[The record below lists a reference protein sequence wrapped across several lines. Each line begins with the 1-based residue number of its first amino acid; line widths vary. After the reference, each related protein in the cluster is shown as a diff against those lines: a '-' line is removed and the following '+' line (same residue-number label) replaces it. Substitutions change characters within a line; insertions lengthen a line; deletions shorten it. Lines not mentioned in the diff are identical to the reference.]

1 MSWPDSGTALHALT
15 IDRWRLTEDL
25 WRELGEQLRRLGQ
38 EGQPTVTFT
47 PVTFTPVGRAVVTSS
62 PSAMGRSVVTVTA
75 PDQVGVLWA
84 ICRWFADHDVSIEA
98 ASVGASDGQV
108 EDHFVVV
115 GQPDTRALA
124 ARLSEPGGSLMS
136 AAVGVAKG
144 VVRRL
149 VPS

>member
-1 MSWPDSGTALHALT
+1 
-15 IDRWRLTEDL
+15 
-25 WRELGEQLRRLGQ
+25 
-38 EGQPTVTFT
+38 
-47 PVTFTPVGRAVVTSS
+47 
-62 PSAMGRSVVTVTA
+62 
-75 PDQVGVLWA
+75 
-84 ICRWFADHDVSIEA
+84 
-98 ASVGASDGQV
+98 V

-136 AAVGVAKG
+136 AAVGVARG